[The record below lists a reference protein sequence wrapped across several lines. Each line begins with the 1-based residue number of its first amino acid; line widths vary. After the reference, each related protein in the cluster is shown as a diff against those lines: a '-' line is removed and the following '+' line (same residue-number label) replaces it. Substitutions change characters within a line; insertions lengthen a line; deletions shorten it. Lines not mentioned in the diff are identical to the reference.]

1 MTTELIEFKSKSKID
16 LEERIFTVIRS
27 FLNST
32 SPVADQ
38 IDSYNEFIN
47 TGLQTVINQETK
59 NLSYAYGDRKGS
71 IIFGQIYTSPPQIV
85 LSNRR
90 TCRVYPCHARK
101 MNLDYDTE
109 ISVDITDIEENGE
122 IIEYHRVKI
131 GRIPIMLYSDICLL
145 SKLSEKERIE
155 YGECPHDP
163 GGYFIVDGNERVLV
177 SQMRNRYNHIEVL
190 PQKTIEK
197 KSKKSSNQK
206 FTIDRSI
213 KPKLVA
219 QMRSMSNETAHSA
232 LVQVYL
238 FTDDRTISCSLPTI
252 SEYIPVGVVFKALG
266 IPEEQFSDYI
276 GIDHPTAFAFV
287 RYIIRDSF
295 FITSKEKALEYIA
308 GFSKKPIDPTCKKEF
323 GSQVIE
329 KELFPHHGISRSV
342 DDNMRMISRMVN
354 KLISTHIGL
363 RKCDD
368 RDNYLNKRI
377 ETAGILLQE
386 IWRNSIK
393 KFIVY
398 FRDNLEKR
406 KQKPDIPSIVN
417 KYKKIERGIKSCF
430 STGNWG
436 VQKGTYMKTGVSQI
450 REVLTYGAVLSHLRR
465 ILIPIGKEDKN
476 VAMRQ
481 IHQSSVF
488 SCCPSE
494 CFDPET
500 SILLYDGTVKRAK
513 DIVVNDVLIDDKGYP
528 VRVKSTCSGVKNM
541 YTISHSNFLFTDYT
555 VTDNHILTLKATEHK
570 KITKID
576 ENNFSLNLFNDKL
589 LCYYQIGFTTKEDAL
604 HFANDMVYD
613 GVVDMSIDTYL
624 NLSKYITSTLKMFKC
639 GCVKWSEQ
647 KVDDPYNF
655 GLSLNSQNKRIPKE
669 YLINSQENRLLL
681 FNGLFDSQNDSSSEK
696 QIFKTD
702 NEDLLFDIIF
712 LLFSLGIY
720 CRRTDTKTI
729 VLTPQE
735 KGVSDFRLI
744 PKPKSMFVGWQLE
757 GNGRFLLFDF
767 TVTHNTPEGKKAG
780 TVLNYSLSSRT
791 TRRISPILVYEEIEK
806 CKDFFSTIPPSQ
818 IKCHTPILLN
828 GVIIGYTQD
837 YESIIEFFKNRRDRK
852 LIDSEVSIVYDI
864 VDDEILIHSDEG
876 RYIRPLFNIDQ
887 NNSLVFS
894 QYTGKLSWKRMLSNN
909 IVRYVDVSE
918 IENAVIAMFPRELE
932 QTAESFNF
940 CEIHPMFMLGIIGSC
955 IPFPDHSQ
963 SPRNCYQCLWVEEN
977 VIMANGEHK
986 RICDIQIG
994 DEVITINMETYKKET
1009 TKVVNQFVRKT
1020 DKQILKITTV
1030 SGRELVCTNDH
1041 QIYSDFEWVD
1051 AGDLSINSLIGVY
1064 SEESFDMSDD
1074 FEFVDMDKEQNDS
1087 NSDSDSDSDSKSD
1100 DSNSDSEGCY
1110 NPMGNIFF
1118 TKIKSIERVENVM
1131 IADITTESENH
1142 NFITGNGI
1150 CVHNC
1155 SMGKQ
1160 AQGIPTL
1167 QYRTRTYTH
1176 LYVLEYLQ
1184 RPILS
1189 TIPSKELGFCDMPS
1203 GVNCIVAIMDYTGH
1217 NQEDSIIVNQTSLE
1231 KGMFTLTI
1239 RDCIEVCEE
1248 KKDAYS
1254 FEEIKFPP
1262 ENSDSKV
1269 KIGEPNFY
1277 ERKNANYSLLDA
1289 TGVIRE
1295 RNDMGGEMRVKKGD
1309 VLVAKVITNLT
1320 KSGEESYKDDSYVV
1334 SENEEGIIDKVHNM
1348 ILPSG
1353 YRLIKIIIRKT
1364 RQPIMGDKF
1373 ASRAAQKGTQGKSYR
1388 QEDMPY
1394 TASGLVPDVIIN
1406 PCCIPSRMTI
1416 NQLVECISSKAHVLE
1431 GTFGDATPFTS
1442 YSEDIPNQIVKIGET
1457 LNKYGYESLGNEVL
1471 YNGFKGNMICSGEID
1486 DAVCKEPN
1494 CEYHPCFG
1502 KEGSRKAEYCQ
1513 EHAPEGYIDID
1524 DQENMIPAKIFMG
1537 PTYYQKLKH
1546 MVSDKMHARSTG
1558 AVSQLCRQPL
1568 EGRSKDGGLRFG
1580 EMERDCQISHGASE
1594 VLEERT
1600 AMVSD
1605 PFNVPLCRNCGVI
1618 TSNNFNC
1625 HVCGGDKI
1633 DITVLP
1639 YAAKTFMQ
1647 MQMALGLRLAMF
1659 PDI

>member
-1 MTTELIEFKSKSKID
+1 MTTELVESKKIT
-16 LEERIFTVIRS
+16 ETESRIFTIIKS

-59 NLSYAYGDRKGS
+59 NLSYVYGDRRGS
-71 IIFGQIYTSPPQIV
+71 IVFGQVYTSPPQII

-90 TCRVYPCHARK
+90 ICQVYPCHARK

-109 ISVDITDIEENGE
+109 ISVDITDIEEGGE
-122 IIEYHRVKI
+122 PVYYHRVKI
-131 GRIPIMLYSDICLL
+131 GRIPIMLRSDICLL

-155 YGECPHDP
+155 YGECPNDA

-177 SQMRNRYNHIEVL
+177 SQMRNRYNHIEVI

-266 IPEEQFSDYI
+266 IQTEEFSDYI
-276 GIDHPTAFAFV
+276 GIDHPKALAFV

-308 GFSKKPIDPTCKKEF
+308 GFSKKPIDPKCKKEF

-329 KELFPHHGISRSV
+329 KELFPHHGISRTV
-342 DDNMRMISRMVN
+342 DDNMRMIARMVN
-354 KLISTHIGL
+354 KLIATHIGL
-363 RKCDD
+363 RKWDD

-406 KQKPDIPSIVN
+406 KQKPDIPSIVD
-417 KYKKIERGIKSCF
+417 KYKKIGRGIKSCF

-436 VQKGTYMKTGVSQI
+436 VQKGAYMKTGVSQI
-450 REVLTYGAVLSHLRR
+450 LERLTYGSMLSHLRR

-481 IHQSSVF
+481 IHPSSVF
-488 SCCPSE
+488 FCCPAE

-500 SILLYDGTVKRAK
+500 SILMYDGTVKKAK
-513 DIVVNDVLIDDKGYP
+513 DIVVNDFLIDDKGFP

-541 YTISHSNFLFTDYT
+541 YTISHPTPVFSDYT
-555 VTDNHILTLKATEHK
+555 VTDNHILCLKAVNHK
-570 KITKID
+570 KITKVS
-576 ENNFSLNLFNDKL
+576 ENIFTLTLFNDKL
-589 LCYYQIGFTTKEDAL
+589 LYYYHINFSTKEDAQT
-604 HFANDMVYD
+604 FAKNTIYD
-613 GVVDMSIDTYL
+613 GTIDITIDRYLELDENIRLTLKTYKC
-624 NLSKYITSTLKMFKC
+624 KYIHWDEK
-639 GCVKWSEQ
+639 

-655 GLSLNSQNKRIPKE
+655 GLSIRRQIRYTNNEVMNIDRIPRE
-669 YLINSQENRLLL
+669 YMINSHENRKLLID
-681 FNGLFDSQNDSSSEK
+681 GIFDSQNTFESE
-696 QIFKTD
+696 
-702 NEDLLFDIIF
+702 NENLLFDIIF
-712 LLFSLGIY
+712 VLFSLGIY
-720 CRRTDTKTI
+720 CRRIKQTI
-729 VLTPQE
+729 HILQNET
-735 KGVSDFRLI
+735 GMSNFRLI

-767 TVTHNTPEGKKAG
+767 TITHNTPEGKKAG

-791 TRRISPILVYEEIEK
+791 TRRVSPILVYEEIEK
-806 CKDFFSTIPPSQ
+806 CKEFLPTVPPSQ
-818 IKCHTPILLN
+818 IRYHTPILLN

-837 YESIIEFFKNRRDRK
+837 YDSVIEFFKNRRDKK
-852 LIDSEVSIVYDI
+852 LIDSEVSISYDV

-876 RYIRPLFNIDQ
+876 RFIRPLFNVKDDNLIF
-887 NNSLVFS
+887 N
-894 QYTGKLSWKRMLSNN
+894 QYTGKLSWKRMLTND
-909 IVRYVDVSE
+909 IVRYVDASE
-918 IENAVIAMFPRELE
+918 IENSVIAMFPRELGSS
-932 QTAESFNF
+932 TAYNF
-940 CEIHPMFMLGIIGSC
+940 CEIHPMFILGIIGSI
-955 IPFPDHSQ
+955 IPVPDHSQ
-963 SPRNCYQCLWVEEN
+963 SPRNCYQ
-977 VIMANGEHK
+977 
-986 RICDIQIG
+986 
-994 DEVITINMETYKKET
+994 
-1009 TKVVNQFVRKT
+1009 
-1020 DKQILKITTV
+1020 
-1030 SGRELVCTNDH
+1030 
-1041 QIYSDFEWVD
+1041 
-1051 AGDLSINSLIGVY
+1051 
-1064 SEESFDMSDD
+1064 
-1074 FEFVDMDKEQNDS
+1074 
-1087 NSDSDSDSDSKSD
+1087 
-1100 DSNSDSEGCY
+1100 
-1110 NPMGNIFF
+1110 
-1118 TKIKSIERVENVM
+1118 
-1131 IADITTESENH
+1131 
-1142 NFITGNGI
+1142 
-1150 CVHNC
+1150 C

-1176 LYVLEYLQ
+1176 LYILEYLQ
-1184 RPILS
+1184 RPMIS
-1189 TIPSKELGFCDMPS
+1189 TIPSKEMGFCDMPS

-1217 NQEDSIIVNQTSLE
+1217 NQEDSIIVNETSLE

-1239 RDCIEVCEE
+1239 RDTIQICEE

-1254 FEEIKFPP
+1254 CEEIKYPP
-1262 ENSDSKV
+1262 ENSDSKIKV
-1269 KIGEPNFY
+1269 GEPNFF
-1277 ERKNANYSLLDA
+1277 ERKNANYSLLDS

-1309 VLVAKVITNLT
+1309 VLVSKIITLLT

-1334 SENEEGIIDKVHNM
+1334 SESEEGYIEKVHNM

-1364 RQPIMGDKF
+1364 RKPIMGDKF
-1373 ASRAAQKGTQGKSYR
+1373 ASRAAQKGTMGKSYR
-1388 QEDMPY
+1388 QEDMPF
-1394 TASGLVPDVIIN
+1394 TASGLIPDIIIN

-1416 NQLVECISSKAHVLE
+1416 NQLVECIASKANVLE
-1431 GTFGDATPFTS
+1431 GKFGDATPFTS
-1442 YSEDIPNQIVKIGET
+1442 YSEDIPNQIGKIGEV

-1471 YNGFKGNMICSGEID
+1471 YNGFKGNMICSGEMD
-1486 DAVCKEPN
+1486 DNKCSEPD
-1494 CEYHPCFG
+1494 CDVYPTFG
-1502 KEGSRKAEYCQ
+1502 KQGVKKAEYCC
-1513 EHAPEGYIDID
+1513 EHAPEDYVLVD
-1524 DQENMIPAKIFMG
+1524 DENDNQENMIPAKIFMG

-1618 TSNNFNC
+1618 TANNFNC

-1633 DITVLP
+1633 DISVLP